1 MTARRCRNASP
12 MSKQLHILQNDE
24 ITSCCDTFNTHTRK
38 KKHKKMG
45 NGKKRDTK
53 KKQPQ
58 PREIIQEQEEK
69 KGIRIAV
76 RSKPRNMKYSELQ
89 NNS

>member
-1 MTARRCRNASP
+1 
-12 MSKQLHILQNDE
+12 
-24 ITSCCDTFNTHTRK
+24 
-38 KKHKKMG
+38 MG
-45 NGKKRDTK
+45 NGKKRNTK

-89 NNS
+89 NNSLGRFMKTIHKEGDWEIFPTLAFQLTLNKRNVLAK